1 MDPTEEELNNLNT
14 LENAADWAGTTG
26 AVHDH
31 LMGKLGKPSKLRD
44 LVFIARPAWD
54 TVVASLTIK
63 EPQAD
68 GTEAERDLTPVEF
81 SRVEIFRRVVF
92 LRLKVNPD
100 GPGGAGPPQPI
111 VGAAPFPG
119 TGGGQGPSSPTR
131 KLKLSSIVDPTLDA
145 EILQLGQEEIAEMF
159 SKYKSKFGDVPSA
172 DVEPSADQISA
183 IKQLLTSGAL
193 PYIDMSI
200 FGPHAIRSLR
210 RSVFSSYTL
219 NAATGE
225 WSKKESPGPATL
237 QQWEKSFK
245 TYKVAMLLLEAADAE
260 RLEGY
265 LEHIKD
271 LHAQFGQEAWGII
284 YRADVRMRSEFQ
296 ERIRRALDEDPK
308 YGYTRASPWSSVF
321 AATVRESDFWSKEVA
336 TPATLLLARNKQL
349 APEESSSQEGRP
361 QKRKS
366 RQPEGTQK
374 KKAKRKYTG
383 EDRSRWDAEQ
393 SRYSLNRKGIQI
405 CQKYNRGACGNGK
418 PQSRC
423 ENNRSHQCDK
433 SPGGT
438 HRPAVKRPRLEA
450 APKRASP
457 ENEAAS
463 HHKRPRQDRDR
474 KAPNPREEEEPGSS
488 SDSSSSSTS
497 SSTTVQA
504 GREKIPS
511 MPLYVDYKYGATNL
525 DPQLWDDR
533 PRALLLFSGRPRDGD
548 LTSYLH
554 HMGWIVVVVDKQGPT
569 AADLLDTEV
578 CRKIFADIRAGVFDV
593 VGMATPC
600 ETVSPLR
607 ENPPGPRPLRSLQHP
622 DGLPLKSLSSEER
635 KQLKEANHLIE
646 FSTHVTREVRRI
658 RAAYWIENP
667 DHKEKL
673 DMWKTSWFKEMT
685 GHALVEKAL
694 FDQCQFGAETTKPTR
709 IQTDSLPLGQIKGR
723 RCNHPPREWTR
734 PNGETYVSPHESLV
748 QRWRTVRGEK
758 ERASKALGEYTPALN
773 KALAE
778 AMEKADL
785 PRVMKHREGSGAPL
799 GFTEPIPRTG
809 IFPVVK
815 EVEWEA
821 EDALE
826 IFRKGGKP
834 AFLAVDIRDAFHNIP
849 SGKDR
854 AFTSAAFRDKTGTL
868 KIVVY
873 DVLVFGSVSSPT
885 LRGRYAAW
893 FGRRPVIGRRQL
905 QSLAG
910 ALSFVAGLVP
920 LMRPFLNS
928 LWAALATNDGPKQT
942 RNVVHVRRI
951 GIALQWIDALL
962 GEKAGPVY
970 GTVDPG
976 HPEAAAPLAQPGVKA
991 YARGSLNDAIRHAS
1005 TGPERCA
1012 EHITKRAKADTSR
1025 GPYES
1030 RKSTWSALAR
1040 AAGFSDPFRLSP
1052 DLINTVMGAMDMAG
1066 YRSAELYMDTAKQI
1080 HIERGLDWTA
1090 QLAQASGQARRA
1102 CQRGRGPAKQAQ
1114 PLPMIELAKL
1124 KVHKDPAAPGGPIF
1138 PMRSVMLAS
1147 WWLLREIEASSAER
1161 SHIEIDK
1168 VQRLIHWK
1176 LPSSKADWQ
1185 ALGATRTHS
1194 CNCEQNARQPECP
1207 YHAMVE
1213 HLEAVGAIS
1222 DRWVFPS
1229 ATGEQSS
1236 KCGWADT
1243 MQCMAQQLNLPTHT
1257 DTGARRFTGHS
1268 ARATSAVYLAQT

>member
-44 LVFIARPAWD
+44 LVFIARPTWD

-100 GPGGAGPPQPI
+100 GPGGAGPPQPT

-433 SPGGT
+433 CLGPHMAKDCKG
-438 HRPAVKRPRLEA
+438 
-450 APKRASP
+450 
-457 ENEAAS
+457 
-463 HHKRPRQDRDR
+463 
-474 KAPNPREEEEPGSS
+474 PN
-488 SDSSSSSTS
+488 
-497 SSTTVQA
+497 
-504 GREKIPS
+504 
-511 MPLYVDYKYGATNL
+511 
-525 DPQLWDDR
+525 
-533 PRALLLFSGRPRDGD
+533 
-548 LTSYLH
+548 
-554 HMGWIVVVVDKQGPT
+554 
-569 AADLLDTEV
+569 
-578 CRKIFADIRAGVFDV
+578 
-593 VGMATPC
+593 
-600 ETVSPLR
+600 
-607 ENPPGPRPLRSLQHP
+607 
-622 DGLPLKSLSSEER
+622 
-635 KQLKEANHLIE
+635 
-646 FSTHVTREVRRI
+646 
-658 RAAYWIENP
+658 
-667 DHKEKL
+667 
-673 DMWKTSWFKEMT
+673 
-685 GHALVEKAL
+685 
-694 FDQCQFGAETTKPTR
+694 
-709 IQTDSLPLGQIKGR
+709 
-723 RCNHPPREWTR
+723 
-734 PNGETYVSPHESLV
+734 
-748 QRWRTVRGEK
+748 
-758 ERASKALGEYTPALN
+758 
-773 KALAE
+773 
-778 AMEKADL
+778 
-785 PRVMKHREGSGAPL
+785 
-799 GFTEPIPRTG
+799 
-809 IFPVVK
+809 
-815 EVEWEA
+815 
-821 EDALE
+821 
-826 IFRKGGKP
+826 
-834 AFLAVDIRDAFHNIP
+834 
-849 SGKDR
+849 
-854 AFTSAAFRDKTGTL
+854 
-868 KIVVY
+868 
-873 DVLVFGSVSSPT
+873 
-885 LRGRYAAW
+885 
-893 FGRRPVIGRRQL
+893 
-905 QSLAG
+905 
-910 ALSFVAGLVP
+910 
-920 LMRPFLNS
+920 
-928 LWAALATNDGPKQT
+928 
-942 RNVVHVRRI
+942 
-951 GIALQWIDALL
+951 
-962 GEKAGPVY
+962 
-970 GTVDPG
+970 
-976 HPEAAAPLAQPGVKA
+976 
-991 YARGSLNDAIRHAS
+991 
-1005 TGPERCA
+1005 
-1012 EHITKRAKADTSR
+1012 
-1025 GPYES
+1025 
-1030 RKSTWSALAR
+1030 
-1040 AAGFSDPFRLSP
+1040 
-1052 DLINTVMGAMDMAG
+1052 
-1066 YRSAELYMDTAKQI
+1066 
-1080 HIERGLDWTA
+1080 
-1090 QLAQASGQARRA
+1090 
-1102 CQRGRGPAKQAQ
+1102 
-1114 PLPMIELAKL
+1114 
-1124 KVHKDPAAPGGPIF
+1124 
-1138 PMRSVMLAS
+1138 
-1147 WWLLREIEASSAER
+1147 
-1161 SHIEIDK
+1161 
-1168 VQRLIHWK
+1168 
-1176 LPSSKADWQ
+1176 
-1185 ALGATRTHS
+1185 
-1194 CNCEQNARQPECP
+1194 
-1207 YHAMVE
+1207 
-1213 HLEAVGAIS
+1213 
-1222 DRWVFPS
+1222 
-1229 ATGEQSS
+1229 
-1236 KCGWADT
+1236 
-1243 MQCMAQQLNLPTHT
+1243 
-1257 DTGARRFTGHS
+1257 
-1268 ARATSAVYLAQT
+1268 